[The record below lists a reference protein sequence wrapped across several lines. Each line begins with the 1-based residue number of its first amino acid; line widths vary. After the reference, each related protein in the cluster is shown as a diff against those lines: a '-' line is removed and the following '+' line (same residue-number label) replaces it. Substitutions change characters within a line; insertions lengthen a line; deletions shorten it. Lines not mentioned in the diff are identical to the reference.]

1 MPSKLVSF
9 AASFLFL
16 AVLFTVGCSAQQ
28 TEEQALESL
37 RAVTAAGKTPSE
49 AMVAQLEARFKGK
62 RTGALAKLLHAK
74 IRFDAGDFD
83 GTAKLLDSNEFGR
96 LTKVGGYALL
106 LRGNALAAA
115 NRPADAAKVYED
127 LFKEYPTSIRVRE
140 AKIAW
145 AKAATASGR
154 AVEVPPMLVELLEK
168 NDGDALL
175 AAAKAYEAQNSP
187 VEARKYYRRT
197 YFFAA
202 GSEAAKAAATTLT
215 AAGESL
221 DPQDG
226 DEQLARA
233 DRLLAAN
240 QFSDAANEFNTL
252 ETRFPQSLTPIVRLR
267 ALRMRGQRS
276 PQSRRVLRNARPRI
290 ANLRSGLQS
299 SVCGRTHGS

>member
-37 RAVTAAGKTPSE
+37 RAITAAGKTPSE

-62 RTGALAKLLHAK
+62 RTGSLAKLLHAK

-83 GTAKLLDSNEFGR
+83 GAAKLLESNEFGR

-106 LRGNALAAA
+106 LRGNALASA
-115 NRPADAAKVYED
+115 NRPADAAKVYEQ
-127 LFKEYPTSIRVRE
+127 LLKEYPTSIRVRE

-175 AAAKAYEAQNSP
+175 AAA
-187 VEARKYYRRT
+187 
-197 YFFAA
+197 
-202 GSEAAKAAATTLT
+202 
-215 AAGESL
+215 
-221 DPQDG
+221 
-226 DEQLARA
+226 
-233 DRLLAAN
+233 
-240 QFSDAANEFNTL
+240 
-252 ETRFPQSLTPIVRLR
+252 
-267 ALRMRGQRS
+267 
-276 PQSRRVLRNARPRI
+276 
-290 ANLRSGLQS
+290 
-299 SVCGRTHGS
+299 